1 MKKVFLLALIILY
14 TNEIHGQYVSHI
26 EIFEGFPL
34 EEKVEYFFNTFKDG
48 ISYRSTPRYAH
59 SMVIEHG
66 YSVMPFIKDKLEN
79 VNFFTYTTEP
89 KDITLELIA
98 YIIDALH
105 TYSMPAYKEIVPWD
119 QNYNVLT
126 EDEIL
131 WFYNEYMRRIDE
143 YVLAVRVIDEA
154 VFWHSYYINGL
165 ILQQAPDPAGESFDI
180 DRCYHAIEVDYP
192 CFGWKSA
199 RYFGEDLKR
208 YYEERLG
215 IEDLTVDY
223 SFFHTEPFPYR

>member
-14 TNEIHGQYVSHI
+14 TNEIHGQYVSPI
-26 EIFEGFPL
+26 DRFYGFSL
-34 EEKVEYFFNTFKDG
+34 EEKVEYYFNTFKDG
-48 ISYRSTPRYAH
+48 ISYRSVPRYA
-59 SMVIEHG
+59 SSIFIDHG
-66 YSVMPFIKDKLEN
+66 YLALPFMKERLEN
-79 VNFFTYTTEP
+79 ANYFTYTTEP

-98 YIIDALH
+98 YIIDSFDLH
-105 TYSMPAYKEIVPWD
+105 SDPRYEEYIPY
-119 QNYNVLT
+119 YYVLT

-131 WFYNEYMRRIDE
+131 WFYNEYMHRIDE
-143 YVLAVRVIDEA
+143 YVLAVRVIDEV

-165 ILQQAPDPAGESFDI
+165 ILPQAPDPAGESFDI

-192 CFGWKSA
+192 CFGRKSA

-208 YYEERLG
+208 YFEERLG